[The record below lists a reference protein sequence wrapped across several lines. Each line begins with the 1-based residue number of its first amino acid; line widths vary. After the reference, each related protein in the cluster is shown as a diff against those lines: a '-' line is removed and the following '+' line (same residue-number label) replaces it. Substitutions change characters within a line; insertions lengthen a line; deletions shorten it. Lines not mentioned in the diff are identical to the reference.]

1 MTISYR
7 SIMSYSQSVRDAAK
21 LLVKALDKFPAER
34 IKHLVSFKDSQL
46 ERFRRVAG
54 LQTTNEKDVN
64 SKKPSLDEIKDI
76 ISRTSG
82 PLGLQKDLLKKMHAT
97 LPQDQLTEQSINEQI
112 SALNTL
118 TSNKFKKYYD
128 VGDKLYRPAGNPN
141 YYQRIMDEIEGKKK
155 ESFTSALRTVF
166 FGR

>member
-1 MTISYR
+1 
-7 SIMSYSQSVRDAAK
+7 MSYSQPVRDAAK
-21 LLVKALDKFPAER
+21 RLVQTLDTFPSER

-54 LQTTNEKDVN
+54 LQKTNEKDSN
-64 SKKPSLDEIKDI
+64 AKKPSLDDIKDI
-76 ISRTSG
+76 ISRTSA
-82 PLGLQKDLLKKMHAT
+82 PLGLQKDLLKKVQAT

-112 SALNTL
+112 IALNTI
-118 TSNKFKKYYD
+118 TSNKFKQYYD

-155 ESFTSALRTVF
+155 ETFTSALRTVL

>member
-1 MTISYR
+1 
-7 SIMSYSQSVRDAAK
+7 MSYSQSVRDAAK
-21 LLVKALDKFPAER
+21 RLVQTLDTFPSER

-54 LQTTNEKDVN
+54 LQKTNEKHSN
-64 SKKPSLDEIKDI
+64 AKKPSLDDIKDI
-76 ISRTSG
+76 ISRTSA
-82 PLGLQKDLLKKMHAT
+82 PLGLQKDLLKKVQAT

-112 SALNTL
+112 IALNTI
-118 TSNKFKKYYD
+118 TSNKFKQYYD
-128 VGDKLYRPAGNPN
+128 VDDKLYRPAGNPN

-155 ESFTSALRTVF
+155 ETFTSALRTVL